1 MHYLWTAIVGLIAG
15 GLGKMLLPG
24 KDPGGIL
31 VTMLIGIGGS
41 FLGDYVSGL
50 LGITLFN
57 GLIGAVLGSIII
69 LLLWRFIS
77 SKLYAKRYLI
87 AQNFSTNSAK
97 NWFFCVQI
105 LSNDTIITPNV
116 ITKTPAIRMGVTCS
130 LK

>member
-57 GLIGAVLGSIII
+57 GLNGAVLGSIII

-77 SKLYAKRYLI
+77 SKL
-87 AQNFSTNSAK
+87 
-97 NWFFCVQI
+97 
-105 LSNDTIITPNV
+105 
-116 ITKTPAIRMGVTCS
+116 
-130 LK
+130 

>member
-77 SKLYAKRYLI
+77 SKL
-87 AQNFSTNSAK
+87 
-97 NWFFCVQI
+97 
-105 LSNDTIITPNV
+105 
-116 ITKTPAIRMGVTCS
+116 
-130 LK
+130 